1 MEFEEI
7 PNEKIEPITKV
18 KMKADGLL
26 APDIPKPLPN
36 KSGFNL
42 VINGYSGSGKTNLLI
57 QILNRRAK
65 NGVRQS
71 LRRVFDSVVIVSP
84 TLSTLAN
91 NIFEDLD
98 EKKKFKSFDEEM
110 LDGLDEILE
119 EMRDRQDDE
128 EENPNGDEM
137 NTLLILDDVGTQI
150 KKNKRAEARFS
161 QLIANRR
168 HKNLSV
174 ITITQKHKD
183 MPLSIRANLTHYISF
198 LPKNQHEKEAI
209 YSEYVSRPSKDMNDF
224 FNYFFQKKYDQL
236 LIDMS
241 DPPFIFYRNF
251 NEVKFK

>member
-7 PNEKIEPITKV
+7 PNQNIEPITKV

-71 LRRVFDSVVIVSP
+71 LRRVFDSVVICSP
-84 TLSTLAN
+84 TLSTLSN
-91 NIFEDLD
+91 NIFEDLS
-98 EKKKFKSFDEEM
+98 EKKKFKQFDEEM

-119 EMRDRQDDE
+119 QMQDRQDE
-128 EENPNGDEM
+128 EEEQM
-137 NTLLILDDVGTQI
+137 NTLLVLDDVGTQI
-150 KKNKRAEARFS
+150 KRNKRAESRFS
-161 QLIANRR
+161 ALIANRR

-183 MPLSIRANLTHYISF
+183 LPLAVRANLTHYITF
-198 LPKNQHEKEAI
+198 LPKNQMEKEAI
-209 YSEYVSRPSKDMNDF
+209 YSEYVSRPSKNMNQF
-224 FNYFFQKKYDQL
+224 FSFFFQKKYDNM

-241 DPPFIFYRNF
+241 DPPFVFYKNF
-251 NEVKFK
+251 NEVKIK